1 MIRRHFSFAILL
13 LVLGLALAGCG
24 GDDNES
30 SGTTAATTEASAGD
44 TGSDTT
50 GASATTLNGSVG
62 PGFDISLDGTDGI
75 TAGDYT
81 LVVND
86 QSTAHNF
93 HLTGPGGR
101 RRLDGGLG
109 GGRKDVRCDSGR
121 GRVQVP
127 VRPARELDERQLHRG
142 VVAGRAA
149 RPSSRIRSL
158 PIFALVTMNTTLKIV
173 ATVSVLAH
181 AAAAAAVLLPKR

>member
-44 TGSDTT
+44 NGSDTT

-93 HLTGPGGR
+93 HLTGPGGV
-101 RRLDGGLG
+101 
-109 GGRKDVRCDSGR
+109 DVSTEVAEEGEKTFD
-121 GRVQVP
+121 VT
-127 VRPARELDERQLHRG
+127 L
-142 VVAGRAA
+142 VAGEYKFQCDPHA
-149 RPSSRIRSL
+149 SS
-158 PIFALVTMNTTLKIV
+158 MNGSF
-173 ATVSVLAH
+173 TVG
-181 AAAAAAVLLPKR
+181 

>member
-30 SGTTAATTEASAGD
+30 GGTTAATTEAS
-44 TGSDTT
+44 TT
-50 GASATTLNGSVG
+50 GGETSAGGATTLNGSVG

-93 HLTGPGGR
+93 HLTGPGGV
-101 RRLDGGLG
+101 
-109 GGRKDVRCDSGR
+109 DVSTEVSEEGEKTFD
-121 GRVQVP
+121 VT
-127 VRPARELDERQLHRG
+127 L
-142 VVAGRAA
+142 VAGEYKFQCDPHA
-149 RPSSRIRSL
+149 SS
-158 PIFALVTMNTTLKIV
+158 MNGSF
-173 ATVSVLAH
+173 TVG
-181 AAAAAAVLLPKR
+181 